1 MLIHEKVNDLVDRV
15 KMVEEFL
22 QRADMQGHFHPELER
37 KLGRHRLSA
46 SFDAKTVNIWQYGDA
61 QDDEHSGGLEGGQK
75 KRHISITNILP
86 VMNAETDLN
95 SGNKGYEK
103 LSKAEK
109 KQIKRDLLEF
119 AKRTQR

>member
-1 MLIHEKVNDLVDRV
+1 
-15 KMVEEFL
+15 MVEEFL